1 MATRANGIMKQIAL
15 SMYHMLRK
23 TKGVLCTKYVQDV
36 KRKSNLKNM
45 ERIRVLSYHKKHNTD
60 AERLSEKTPFGDA
73 KV

>member
-45 ERIRVLSYHKKHNTD
+45 DKGVIL
-60 AERLSEKTPFGDA
+60 P
-73 KV
+73 